1 MVGGVMR
8 RMFWFVLGVISGVSG
23 VLWVRRKA
31 IAAAEKMTPSAI
43 LSVLIDSAKS
53 LVTRLVALY
62 GKSNGVDSAPV
73 PPAPRQP

>member
-8 RMFWFVLGVISGVSG
+8 RLFWFVLGVICGVTG
-23 VLWVRRKA
+23 VFWVRRKA

-53 LVTRLVALY
+53 LVTRLIALY
-62 GKSNGVDSAPV
+62 GKSSAVDPAPV

>member
-1 MVGGVMR
+1 MR
-8 RMFWFVLGVISGVSG
+8 RMFWFVLGAISGVSG

-62 GKSNGVDSAPV
+62 GKSSTTDTTPV

>member
-8 RMFWFVLGVISGVSG
+8 RMFWFVLGVITGVTG

-31 IAAAEKMTPSAI
+31 IEAAEKMTPSAI

-53 LVTRLVALY
+53 LISRLIALY
-62 GKSNGVDSAPV
+62 SKSDVIDTVPV
-73 PPAPRQP
+73 PPAPRRP

>member
-1 MVGGVMR
+1 MR

-43 LSVLIDSAKS
+43 LSVLIDTAKS

-62 GKSNGVDSAPV
+62 GKTNSSDMPPV
-73 PPAPRQP
+73 PPSPRQPS